1 VNLDNKLPVIV
12 VLSVGLIRGIYAQEI
27 VPSIKGHSLG
37 ESVTQF
43 VSKLDGD
50 SQQRFAACNATVIA
64 SMAMAR
70 ATDKKERKALAEQA
84 TPSLE
89 CRTFLST
96 AFADG
101 EGTKESPTVIK
112 SNDSTNPLYHLTGN
126 IIGGGLL
133 RFEGVAEFE
142 EGYLVSW
149 GVPVGPWDAGWA
161 GAKEKFGQPSSTDV
175 QGVQNGFGATW
186 SVHSAVWEKP
196 NYVVRLYEP
205 TSFEDHTNAWVGIET
220 HIHYISRQPTTHKN
234 ALD

>member
-1 VNLDNKLPVIV
+1 MNLTKKLPMIAV
-12 VLSVGLIRGIYAQEI
+12 VGLGLMRWMYAQEN
-27 VPSIKGHSLG
+27 VPSVKGHSLG

-43 VSKLDGD
+43 VSKLDED
-50 SQQRFAACNATVIA
+50 SQQRFAACNSAVIA

-70 ATDKKERKALAEQA
+70 ATDKKELKALAAQA
-84 TPSLE
+84 TPSFE

-101 EGTKESPTVIK
+101 DGTKESPTVIK
-112 SNDSTNPLYHLTGN
+112 SNDPTNPLYHLTGN

-149 GVPVGPWDAGWA
+149 GVPVGPWEVGLL

-175 QGVQNGFGATW
+175 QTMQNGFGATW
-186 SVHSAVWEKP
+186 SVHSAIWEKP